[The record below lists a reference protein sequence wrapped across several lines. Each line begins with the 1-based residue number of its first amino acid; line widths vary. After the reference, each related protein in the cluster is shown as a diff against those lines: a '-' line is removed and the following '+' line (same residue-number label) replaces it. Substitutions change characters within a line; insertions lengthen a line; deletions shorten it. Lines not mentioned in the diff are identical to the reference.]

1 MSSNNEPEEIQPK
14 GESLVKYCPIC
25 GVELEDTVLTNRYW
39 KCLSCESIF
48 QVKVRAEN

>member
-1 MSSNNEPEEIQPK
+1 MSSNNEPEEVQPK
-14 GESLVKYCPIC
+14 GESLVKYCAIC

-48 QVKVRAEN
+48 QVKVRTGE